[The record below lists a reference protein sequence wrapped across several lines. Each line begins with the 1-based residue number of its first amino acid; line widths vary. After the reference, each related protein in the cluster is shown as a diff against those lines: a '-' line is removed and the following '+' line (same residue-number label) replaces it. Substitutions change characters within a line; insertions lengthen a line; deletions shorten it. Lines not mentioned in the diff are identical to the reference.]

1 MSARPEPDDAAARI
15 LDGLNPA
22 QVDAVTHDQGPLL
35 IVAGAGTGKTTVLT
49 RRIAYLIATRR
60 ARPEEIL
67 ALTFTDKAALEMEE
81 RVDVLVPYG
90 YADVRI
96 STFHAFGDWLLR
108 EHALELGLTPAF
120 RVLNRAEQVLFLR
133 TRLFELP
140 LDHFRP
146 LGDPTRHLQ
155 AFTGLF
161 GRAKDEDV
169 APPRPTWPTRRR
181 SRRRPTPIR
190 TTRSGATSRPGRSS
204 WRAPTRRTRTSWP
217 ARGSSTSAT
226 RSSWRCASSASAR
239 TCSPTTSGGSATSWS
254 TSSRTRTTP
263 SSSS

>member
-1 MSARPEPDDAAARI
+1 MSRPDTPPSHTVHSDPADPGVRRI
-15 LDGLNPA
+15 LVDLNPA
-22 QVDAVTHDQGPLL
+22 QVEAVTHDRGPLL

-49 RRIAYLIATRR
+49 RRIAYLIATRQ

-96 STFHAFGDWLLR
+96 ATFHAFGDWLLR

-133 TRLFELP
+133 TCLFDLP
-140 LDHFRP
+140 LHHFRP

-155 AFTGLF
+155 ALAGLF

-169 APPRPTWPTRRR
+169 PPEAYLAHAAALSDDAAVHPEDAERRDLAAR
-181 SRRRPTPIR
+181 SLELGRAY
-190 TTRSGATSRPGRSS
+190 GAY
-204 WRAPTRRTRTSWP
+204 AELM
-217 ARGSSTSAT
+217 AREGF
-226 RSSWRCASSASAR
+226 
-239 TCSPTTSGGSATSWS
+239 
-254 TSSRTRTTP
+254 
-263 SSSS
+263 